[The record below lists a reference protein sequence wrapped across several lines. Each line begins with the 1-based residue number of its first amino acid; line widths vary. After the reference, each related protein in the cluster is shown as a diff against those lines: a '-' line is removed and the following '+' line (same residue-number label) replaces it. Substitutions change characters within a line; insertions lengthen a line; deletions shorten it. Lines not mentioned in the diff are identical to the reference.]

1 LKSTVGGGTA
11 VEKLLS
17 GGKIKQV
24 AIYVRVSSNTQ
35 KTIWKDN

>member
-1 LKSTVGGGTA
+1 MKSTVGGGTA

-24 AIYVRVSSNTQ
+24 GNLCKGFIKYAKNNMER
-35 KTIWKDN
+35 